1 MLTAV
6 RELGELLLEGKEPI
20 EVLTKPLGV
29 DKVAAVE
36 IQLLTKLRFKEN
48 SAVEEARKRGKKGEG
63 RKKVRLIPYLFRYK
77 GTKLEDWD
85 SSRQLA
91 YLYRQAG
98 GNSPDFSLTT
108 KVNEDEPTKTLDN
121 KILGWFRNVRSLKIG
136 LGKKDAAFLDALERT
151 LVENREAILKDI
163 TQILQEKS
171 KKEKIA
177 LTVKIVAG
185 KKKFYPGEI
194 PLFREVLLK
203 RVYEKDMEVVSSD
216 KICSLC
222 GEKKPY
228 VFGNSSPYKI
238 YTLDKTGY
246 IAGGFNRELA
256 WRNFP
261 LCGDCKLALE
271 EGKKFI
277 EENLQFS
284 FSGISYYLIPKFLL
298 GKEAAKEVVAVFT
311 DSVKI
316 VSLKQQVK
324 KSITGSEKDILDTV
338 KEASDTV
345 MLNFL
350 FLQKMNAA
358 ERIVMLIEDV
368 LPSRL
373 KKIFAAKEEVD
384 KQFGGEF
391 NFRILREFISKSDQD
406 KARPDLD
413 RYFLETVDRIF
424 KDRPVDKDFLLKF
437 IMQKIRYEFLHNRYF
452 FQAVRDGLRVI
463 AFLQVLGI
471 WKGGTMVST
480 GERFFDQF
488 FAGFASSFTDPMQK
502 GLFLLG
508 ALTEFLLRR
517 QKKDRNTDRPPFLK
531 KLKGLKMNET
541 DFKGLLPKV
550 QNKLEEYEAFGRGR
564 RLLAAE
570 AAYYLLQS
578 GSNWKASIDEMN
590 FYFACGMNMTDEIA
604 KLIYPSGEEVEEEE
618 EKTA

>member
-6 RELGELLLEGKEPI
+6 RELGELLLGEKQRL
-20 EVLTKPLGV
+20 EVLTEPLSV
-29 DKVAAVE
+29 DKIAVIE
-36 IQLLTKLRFKEN
+36 IQLLTILRFKE
-48 SAVEEARKRGKKGEG
+48 SSGGGEARKTAKKGVS
-63 RKKVRLIPYLFRYK
+63 RKRVRLVPYLFLYK

-91 YLYRQAG
+91 YLYRRAG

-108 KVNEDEPTKTLDN
+108 KVNEREPGKTLDN
-121 KILGWFRNVRSLKIG
+121 KILGWFRNLRSLKDD
-136 LGKKDAAFLDALERT
+136 LRKNDVAYLNALEKT
-151 LVENREAILKDI
+151 IKENRDAILADI
-163 TQILQEKS
+163 TRILQEKS

-177 LTVKIVAG
+177 LTVRIVVG
-185 KKKFYPGEI
+185 KKKFYPGDV
-194 PLFREVLLK
+194 PLFRELLLK
-203 RVYEKDMEVVSSD
+203 KVYEKDMDVFSTEKV
-216 KICSLC
+216 CSLC

-228 VFGNSSPYKI
+228 VFGNASPYAF
-238 YTLDKTGY
+238 YTLDKPGFIT
-246 IAGGFNRELA
+246 GGFNRELA

-277 EENLQFS
+277 KENLKFS
-284 FSGISYYLIPKFLL
+284 FSGSGYYLIPKFLL
-298 GKEAAKEVVAVFT
+298 GKEAAKEVVDIFT

-324 KSITGSEKDILDTV
+324 KSITGSEEEILDIV
-338 KEASDTV
+338 KETSDTV

-350 FLQKMNAA
+350 FLQEMNAA
-358 ERIVMLIEDV
+358 ERVVMLIEDV

-373 KKIFAAKEEVD
+373 RKIFAAKEEVD

-391 NFRILREFISKSDQD
+391 NFGVLRGFISKSDQD

-437 IMQKIRYEFLHNRYF
+437 IMQKIRYEFLHNRHF

-471 WKGGTMVST
+471 WKGGRRVST

-531 KLKGLKMNET
+531 NLKGLKMSET

-550 QNKLEEYEAFGRGR
+550 QNKLEEYEAFGKGK

-590 FYFACGMNMTDEIA
+590 FYFACGMNMADEIA

-618 EKTA
+618 KTA

>member
-6 RELGELLLEGKEPI
+6 KELGEMLIGEKERL
-20 EVLTKPLGV
+20 EVLTEPLGV
-29 DKVAAVE
+29 DKVAAIE
-36 IQLLTKLRFKEN
+36 LQLLTKLRVKESSGSIKGKVGVQR
-48 SAVEEARKRGKKGEG
+48 SAG
-63 RKKVRLIPYLFRYK
+63 RKKVAVTPYFFLYR
-77 GTKLEDWD
+77 GIKLEDWKETH
-85 SSRQLA
+85 QLA
-91 YLYRQAG
+91 YLYRRAG

-108 KVNEDEPTKTLDN
+108 KINEKEPAKTLDN
-121 KILGWFRNVRSLKIG
+121 KIIGWFR
-136 LGKKDAAFLDALERT
+136 DARRMVGMRRREENYLRKLEESIRK
-151 LVENREAILKDI
+151 NREAILADLVK
-163 TQILQEKS
+163 ILQEKG
-171 KKEKIA
+171 KKERVA
-177 LTVKIVAG
+177 LTVKIIAG
-185 KKKFYPGEI
+185 KDKHYPGDI
-194 PLFREVLLK
+194 PLFRKLLEDK
-203 RVYEKDMEVVSSD
+203 VYEKDMDVFSED
-216 KICSLC
+216 KICALC
-222 GEKKPY
+222 GQKKPL
-228 VFGNSSPYKI
+228 VFGNASPYAF
-238 YTLDKTGY
+238 YTLDKPGY
-246 IAGGFNRELA
+246 ITGGFKKELA

-277 EENLQFS
+277 KENLQFS
-284 FSGISYYLIPKFLL
+284 FSGIKYYLIPKFLL
-298 GKEAAKEVVAVFT
+298 GKEVAQEVVDIFT
-311 DSVKI
+311 DSTKI
-316 VSLKQQVK
+316 VSLKEKSK
-324 KSITGSEKDILDTV
+324 KSITGSEEEILYIVEEANDTI
-338 KEASDTV
+338 

-350 FLQKMNAA
+350 FLQEMNAA
-358 ERIVMLIEDV
+358 ERVVMLIEDV

-373 KKIFAAKEEVD
+373 RKIFAAKEEVD

-391 NFRILREFISKSDQD
+391 NFGVLRGFISKSDQD

-437 IMQKIRYEFLHNRYF
+437 IMQKIRYEFLHNRHF

-471 WKGGTMVST
+471 WKGGRRVST

-531 KLKGLKMNET
+531 NLKGLKMSET

-550 QNKLEEYEAFGRGR
+550 QNKLEEYEAFGKGK

-590 FYFACGMNMTDEIA
+590 FYFACGMNMADEIA

-618 EKTA
+618 KTA